1 MASGISHPCSGGAIR
16 PPLVTKRVMPA
27 AAQSTPSIID
37 CPASARCLE
46 ADGNRR
52 RIRAPCTRQSLDW
65 GRTGSTPPTQPILSV
80 SPVAFPPSGAAVP
93 YGLRVGRVIQDFGD
107 HRSRRSISSLA
118 VVALATARFV
128 GHRWL
133 PKSAHREGFANHR
146 DPLRG
151 SGGGEGAVPSRLQA
165 RREPRALRTGFR
177 STPMPETSTSQTS
190 PCFIALVDPGVPV

>member
-27 AAQSTPSIID
+27 AALSTPSIID
-37 CPASARCLE
+37 CPLSARCLE
-46 ADGNRR
+46 ADRNRR

-65 GRTGSTPPTQPILSV
+65 GRTGSTPSTQPILSV

-118 VVALATARFV
+118 VVALANATFV
-128 GHRWL
+128 GHRWI
-133 PKSAHREGFANHR
+133 PKSAHRKAVAGHC
-146 DPLRG
+146 DPLRRP
-151 SGGGEGAVPSRLQA
+151 GGRERAVQTRLQA

-190 PCFIALVDPGVPV
+190 PCFIALVEPGVPV